1 MRVHVE
7 WIQKNI
13 PFQLHF
19 SHFRASSPEPL
30 SWRTCFFWE
39 EGGGQRPV
47 GLSVGS
53 GHVVSIA
60 DPGAKDRAPN
70 SIGRI
75 AIEEARNAVAFFPSQ
90 FVTVV

>member
-1 MRVHVE
+1 M
-7 WIQKNI
+7 
-13 PFQLHF
+13 
-19 SHFRASSPEPL
+19 
-30 SWRTCFFWE
+30 
-39 EGGGQRPV
+39 

-60 DPGAKDRAPN
+60 DSGAKDRAPN